1 MDHWAKFQRGDIRA
15 LRVFPVWRADACHAL
30 SCVCSVAPRRL
41 LLVFADLLTSGMDR
55 KRVSGPKLCLA
66 SEETSR
72 RIVSM
77 EDVLSIDL
85 GSVSPS
91 NCQGIFGLRKA
102 VFFARLRFFQT
113 EERFIERLLFADMRS
128 QPGTYLTEE
137 HDSSDSM
144 PARARVTCVK
154 SSLCHPRLDE
164 RQRAALRQRLTDGE

>member
-1 MDHWAKFQRGDIRA
+1 MRA
-15 LRVFPVWRADACHAL
+15 LRVFPVWSADACHAL

-41 LLVFADLLTSGMDR
+41 LLVLTDLLESGMDR

-91 NCQGIFGLRKA
+91 NCQRIFGLRMA
-102 VFFARLRFFQT
+102 AFFALLRFFQT
-113 EERFIERLLFADMRS
+113 EERFIERFLFAGMRS
-128 QPGTYLTEE
+128 QPGTYLTEGN
-137 HDSSDSM
+137 DSSDSM
-144 PARARVTCVK
+144 PAMARFICVK

-164 RQRAALRQRLTDGE
+164 SQRAELRQRLTDGE